1 VRLTSDPGIELGSVE
16 EQAASRPAIVRDPPS
31 LDECADSV
39 FRRLK
44 VTCGASDGQPLGR
57 LSAKSVFEQS
67 RYAFPDPVE
76 ELIGDLKRERC
87 KHLLSRLLGDAAAHR
102 SRVLHSAPVLFSGT
116 GPVASLTTIQGFA
129 FGDRPGGG
137 GMVPNSSPDS
147 RTAYTSLLRFL
158 IPVAISLVVEYG

>member
-16 EQAASRPAIVRDPPS
+16 EQAASRPAVVRDPPS

-44 VTCGASDGQPLGR
+44 VACGASDGQPLGR

-67 RYAFPDPVE
+67 RDAFRDPVE

-87 KHLLSRLLGDAAAHR
+87 KHLLSRLLGDPARHR
-102 SRVLHSAPVLFSGT
+102 PRVLLSALVPFSGT
-116 GPVASLTTIQGFA
+116 GPVASLTMIQG
-129 FGDRPGGG
+129 
-137 GMVPNSSPDS
+137 SSLES

-158 IPVAISLVVEYG
+158 IPVAISFVVE